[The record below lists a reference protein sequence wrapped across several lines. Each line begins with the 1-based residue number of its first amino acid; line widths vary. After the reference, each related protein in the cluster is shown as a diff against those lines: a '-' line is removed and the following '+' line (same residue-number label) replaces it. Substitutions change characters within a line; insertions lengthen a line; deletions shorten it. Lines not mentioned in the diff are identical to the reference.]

1 MDGPFTIKQS
11 LYRDQDNRYLKA
23 LRLEEDHEFLVAA
36 LKLIEDQAVP
46 KYGGDRGEV
55 FWKINRKGQSK
66 KTSVFLSHAHDWI
79 CWFQTGFLG
88 SVKKQTRHIEISHI
102 VRVDEGQSSSNFT
115 KASQIIEIPEDTKD
129 KSFSLIAH
137 DRTISVVARSVP
149 VCRAWTR
156 ALNILLD
163 ISRSVGV
170 DYYMGKNAFSMYL
183 QEQWNRADTDRSGI
197 IDSNELF
204 EVTQKMNISATKQQ
218 IKTKMRIHKL
228 DKIKP
233 GLNLEEFTNFFR
245 ELFSDRPELIELV
258 KLLHTHQQNSGIQ
271 GRRSKP
277 AAETNEL
284 RISAADFQLFH
295 NTFQLG
301 EDEPEMT
308 LHEAMDE
315 ILEYTEDDD
324 MGLIEFAQYLDD
336 DKNSIF
342 DPQRRAA
349 GAGCDVDK
357 YMSFPLNHY
366 WINSSH
372 NTYLTGD
379 QLHGI
384 SSSDQ
389 YTYVLQNGCRCVELD
404 CWDGEKTA
412 SPGSAAFEPIITHGH
427 TMCTKIFFRDVI
439 KTLKTRAF
447 GPPANNPYPVILSIE
462 MHCSVPFQEKMFEIC
477 QSELGDMLYLLPPD
491 AGAMDRLPSP
501 RELMGKI
508 LVKGKRTGSVVEGDM
523 SEDSQDDAAA
533 DEEGGNEI
541 VGLSPTGESPGA
553 DRSPLVR
560 SATARPASSRRSLLP
575 LPRIQAPYRINS

>member
-1 MDGPFTIKQS
+1 M
-11 LYRDQDNRYLKA
+11 
-23 LRLEEDHEFLVAA
+23 
-36 LKLIEDQAVP
+36 
-46 KYGGDRGEV
+46 
-55 FWKINRKGQSK
+55 
-66 KTSVFLSHAHDWI
+66 
-79 CWFQTGFLG
+79 
-88 SVKKQTRHIEISHI
+88 TR
-102 VRVDEGQSSSNFT
+102 N
-115 KASQIIEIPEDTKD
+115 
-129 KSFSLIAH
+129 
-137 DRTISVVARSVP
+137 
-149 VCRAWTR
+149 
-156 ALNILLD
+156 
-163 ISRSVGV
+163 VGV
-170 DYYMGKNAFSMYL
+170 EYFIGRNAFSLYL
-183 QEQWNRADTDRSGI
+183 QEQWNRADTDRSGV
-197 IDSNELF
+197 IDSDEMF
-204 EVTQKMNISATKQQ
+204 DVMRKMNINLNKQLVKKL
-218 IKTKMRIHKL
+218 INKHKVERNSH
-228 DKIKP
+228 
-233 GLNLEEFTNFFR
+233 GLNLEEFTLVFK
-245 ELFSDRPELIELV
+245 ELFSDRPEIYDLFGDIERM
-258 KLLHTHQQNSGIQ
+258 QQEGARKRRLSSEISKQ
-271 GRRSKP
+271 GRLS
-277 AAETNEL
+277 
-284 RISAADFQLFH
+284 IDDFRFFY
-295 NTFQLG
+295 NAFQRG

-308 LHEAMDE
+308 IEQALVE
-315 ILEYTEDDD
+315 IREYTEDDD
-324 MGLIEFAQYLDD
+324 MGLIDFAQYLDD
-336 DKNSIF
+336 EKNSIF

-372 NTYLTGD
+372 NTYLTSD
-379 QLHGI
+379 QLQGL

-404 CWDGEKTA
+404 CWDGEKFVP
-412 SPGSAAFEPIITHGH
+412 PGNPGDEPIITHGH